1 MPYITEILS
10 SNRWIPGV
18 ANWGGKERKR
28 VKFAR
33 TPLPALLAL
42 PLAAAITTA
51 ACQRDLPALPDAFA
65 APPWTLAERETRIG
79 SVDDPDYI
87 FNPVTHMAM
96 GPDGLLYTT
105 HAGEGAVRRWTADG
119 APAGSLG
126 GRGEGPGEFQ
136 YPFGLGFFGDS
147 LWVWDVVAVRVSYFD
162 LEGGFLG
169 SVQARRTPGGAT
181 ELPVRP
187 VVPLRDG
194 TFMGMTP
201 PASTSIARGSQT
213 ESPFVRL
220 DPDGRS
226 LNRIWTQPWRR
237 HDTFATSSA
246 SQPFGDEHL
255 SGMGARGLLV
265 VGRRAWTG
273 EGDPTIRVS
282 EIGFDGD
289 TIFTAAVPY
298 DPVPLAAERFDS
310 VVRAWAGGNAASE
323 AEIREAMYRPSHLP
337 AVSRLIGARDGTVWV
352 QRFDPVEVGGGG
364 RMIEWW
370 VLDDEGIPLGRALT
384 PVELDVRVIAG
395 GTVWGIER
403 DELGVEYII
412 RHRVVKDG

>member
-1 MPYITEILS
+1 MSIKV
-10 SNRWIPGV
+10 NRS
-18 ANWGGKERKR
+18 
-28 VKFAR
+28 
-33 TPLPALLAL
+33 
-42 PLAAAITTA
+42 PLAALSALAALLIAT
-51 ACQRDLPALPDAFA
+51 ACQPDTSPPPDPF
-65 APPWTLAERETRIG
+65 PPDPWTLSDPETRIG
-79 SVDDPDYI
+79 SVHDPDHI
-87 FNPVTHMAM
+87 FNPVTHMAL

-105 HAGEGAVRRWTADG
+105 HAGEGTVRRWTADG
-119 APAGSLG
+119 VPAGSLG
-126 GRGEGPGEFQ
+126 RRGEGPGEFQ

-169 SVQARRTPGGAT
+169 SVQVRGNAGGAT
-181 ELPVRP
+181 GSPVRP

-194 TFMGMTP
+194 TFMGMTL

-220 DPDGRS
+220 NADGRS

-246 SQPFGDEHL
+246 RQPFGDDHL

-265 VGRRAWTG
+265 VERRAWTG
-273 EGDPTIRVS
+273 EGDPTMRVS

-298 DPVPLAAERFDS
+298 DPVPLPAERFDS
-310 VVRAWAGGNAASE
+310 VVGAWAGGNVASE
-323 AEIREAMYRPSHLP
+323 ARIREAMYRPSYLS
-337 AVSRLIGARDGTVWV
+337 AVSRLIGAQDGTVWL
-352 QRFDPVEVGGGG
+352 QRFDPVEVVGGE

-370 VLDDEGIPLGRALT
+370 VLDDEGAPRARALT
-384 PVELDVRVIAG
+384 PVGLDVKLIAEG
-395 GTVWGIER
+395 MVWGIER
-403 DELGVEYII
+403 DELGVEYIV
-412 RHRVVKDG
+412 RHRLVKDA